1 MNWRKAARFVLFLAG
16 MLTSVGAAQLFYH
29 GFIAPGAAYLTM
41 TALFLWVATR
51 WLPKSDPTEEEP
63 EPRCGIID
71 DAALNEMA
79 LLVADLAVA
88 SLRGVGRTVPP
99 STKEIEQLEG
109 RTSAMLDHMGVPSSR
124 RDEMKEEFER
134 LKGRVRRN
142 EGGMAI
148 IRSKRL

>member
-51 WLPKSDPTEEEP
+51 WVPKSDPTEEEP

-88 SLRGVGRTVPP
+88 SLRGVGGPCPRQQRR
-99 STKEIEQLEG
+99 SSSLRGG
-109 RTSAMLDHMGVPSSR
+109 RAPCWTTWGCRPAAAMR
-124 RDEMKEEFER
+124 
-134 LKGRVRRN
+134 
-142 EGGMAI
+142 
-148 IRSKRL
+148 